1 MNMSSQAFN
10 AAAPCMKANLS
21 QFRYL
26 PRRPSL
32 GLPITQPSAL
42 RCLHSTP
49 RGLGTAALRQLRQ
62 PSIASSSS
70 SEPQPPPPGKPKQRQ
85 WQGHLREPVQ
95 RAFNDSN
102 APPERIHKPGERIKS
117 INSVSTS
124 DGPDEMYHQ
133 LVYYGQQWSDRLAE
147 AEGLEE
153 GKKMLLAELI
163 LGYMDDGST
172 SRILAESKA
181 LADERY
187 KEYIDRMV
195 ETKRLS
201 NRSRVEYDALKIK
214 LELVRTWE
222 ASRRA
227 ELNAL

>member
-1 MNMSSQAFN
+1 
-10 AAAPCMKANLS
+10 
-21 QFRYL
+21 
-26 PRRPSL
+26 
-32 GLPITQPSAL
+32 
-42 RCLHSTP
+42 
-49 RGLGTAALRQLRQ
+49 
-62 PSIASSSS
+62 
-70 SEPQPPPPGKPKQRQ
+70 
-85 WQGHLREPVQ
+85 
-95 RAFNDSN
+95 
-102 APPERIHKPGERIKS
+102 
-117 INSVSTS
+117 
-124 DGPDEMYHQ
+124 MYHQ